1 MDNVASMLVR
11 GKADWRKW
19 GLSALEMISKVALQM
34 AVVSAMVNRHQ
45 VHLACLVLLSAVL
58 PG

>member
-11 GKADWRKW
+11 GKADWRSW

-34 AVVSAMVNRHQ
+34 AVVSAMSKSSGSSG
-45 VHLACLVLLSAVL
+45 LLGSLVGGI

>member
-11 GKADWRKW
+11 GKADWRSW

-34 AVVSAMVNRHQ
+34 AVVSAMVNRLVHQ
-45 VHLACLVLLSAVL
+45 ACLVLLSAVL

>member
-11 GKADWRKW
+11 GKADWRSW
-19 GLSALEMISKVALQM
+19 GLSALEMIAKVALQM
-34 AVVSAMVNRHQ
+34 AVVSAMVHQ
-45 VHLACLVLLSAVL
+45 VLLACLVLLSAES